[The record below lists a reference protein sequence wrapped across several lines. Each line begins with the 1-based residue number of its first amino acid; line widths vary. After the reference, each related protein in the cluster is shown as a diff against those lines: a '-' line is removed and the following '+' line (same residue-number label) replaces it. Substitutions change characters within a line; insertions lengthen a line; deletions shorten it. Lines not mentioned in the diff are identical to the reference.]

1 LINNF
6 VVQVERDKERKKT
19 DKPKKEDKYWFRE
32 ERQIKKRTEKER
44 MDFRSSAKIRNGV
57 LVGDYC
63 YYFVQ
68 TKQGNRKTKRSKEVS
83 KWKHEKLNL

>member
-1 LINNF
+1 MINNF

-32 ERQIKKRTEKER
+32 ERQIKKRIEKER
-44 MDFRSSAKIRNGV
+44 MDFRSSAKIRNKV

-68 TKQGNRKTKRSKEVS
+68 TKQSKTKRSWEVS